1 MSELEALTALRA
13 FFPALAALSS
23 LALVPLIN
31 FWRGSQRDDAATYA
45 TIGVQILLLATA
57 VGAAL
62 AGAGYLSTLKIGQ
75 VTIDPSEPGRLL
87 VLLGGIVFAVI
98 VGAGEE
104 EKGNRCDA

>member
-57 VGAAL
+57 VGAPL
-62 AGAGYLSTLKIGQ
+62 ASANDDGEDDAASSTSRRPGSDGSM
-75 VTIDPSEPGRLL
+75 VT
-87 VLLGGIVFAVI
+87 
-98 VGAGEE
+98 
-104 EKGNRCDA
+104 